1 MPNKKA
7 KLRKQRK
14 RRIQESLATN
24 GRTAKQYKKRKL
36 RKEYKDKGNQYGL

>member
-7 KLRKQRK
+7 KLNKQRK
-14 RRIQESLATN
+14 RRIEESLAIN

-36 RKEYKDKGNQYGL
+36 RKESKDKRIQYGI